1 MAVTDISKL
10 VRFDFET
17 TNHNEIINIP
27 KPNNEATI
35 GVIDTLFDD
44 RVYFSEW
51 VEYHDLVKNLKIMN
65 MVLL

>member
-10 VRFDFET
+10 DRFDFET

-44 RVYFSEW
+44 SFYLR
-51 VEYHDLVKNLKIMN
+51 
-65 MVLL
+65 